1 VVVTALCPGPTAT
14 EFASLADMEMTRVFK
29 FGSRPVG
36 EVARA
41 GIDGYEAGR
50 AIVVP
55 GAANRLGAIGSKLF
69 PRALVRHIAGRLQG

>member
-1 VVVTALCPGPTAT
+1 MTIFEFTGTANQQ
-14 EFASLADMEMTRVFK
+14 R
-29 FGSRPVG
+29 
-36 EVARA
+36 VARA